1 MKKYKIKT
9 EKNEDISDYC
19 FTFKPLKCHNCEFR
33 KQTSKL
39 SLYFHCRLSLIFS
52 IIGHSKAPKGRGYL
66 CQ

>member
-1 MKKYKIKT
+1 MKRDKIIT

-39 SLYFHCRLSLIFS
+39 SALFSLSFILDFFHHRTQ
-52 IIGHSKAPKGRGYL
+52 RGP
-66 CQ
+66 